1 MLTARNLRYQRG
13 RRRVLD
19 SIDFA
24 ALPGEITA
32 IIGPNGSGKST
43 LLRALSGD
51 LVPEGDV
58 ALNGR
63 PLAHWRPAEL
73 AARRAVLEQHSV
85 LGFPFTV
92 AEVVGMG
99 IGLGGGALSPD
110 ECRTRPLRALERV
123 DLAGF
128 ANRLYPELSG
138 GEQQRVQLAR
148 ILCQVWEPI
157 ANGEPHW
164 LLLDE
169 PVSSLDIRHQLRV
182 MQIAADFAAAGGGVV
197 AILHDLNL
205 AALHADH
212 IVALS
217 DGRIA
222 AAGSPAEVLTP
233 SRVEAVFGCALTP
246 VALPSGPSL
255 FAPQLL
261 PHIAS

>member
-1 MLTARNLRYQRG
+1 MLTARNLRFARG
-13 RRRVLD
+13 RRLILD
-19 SIDFA
+19 GVDFA
-24 ALPGEITA
+24 ARPGEFTA
-32 IIGPNGSGKST
+32 IIGPNGSGKTT

-51 LVPEGDV
+51 LSVDGEVRLSTRLLRD
-58 ALNGR
+58 
-63 PLAHWRPAEL
+63 WRPAEL
-73 AARRAVLEQHSV
+73 AARRAVLEQQSL

-99 IGLGGGALSPD
+99 IGLGGETLSPED
-110 ECRTRPLRALERV
+110 CRTRPLRALERV

-148 ILCQVWEPI
+148 ILCQVWEPLRD
-157 ANGEPHW
+157 GEARW

-182 MQIAADFAAAGGGVV
+182 MQIASDFAAAGGGVV